1 MVSLIGLTT
10 FILLLNS
17 MGKGLYGQYVYAVGI
32 FSLPSIFYKS
42 FMPFYVRFIP
52 SLQNISQKKY
62 FIRKVSFYSLV
73 TFLSVWIIAFYLII
87 KTVSLEDSVYL
98 SNIFESMSLLIPYFL
113 FETFTFL
120 LSTMCSILNGLNK
133 IGIVVLIPVLTA
145 IFNLVFFLLI
155 YFYNIE
161 NYLLPIYFTYLK
173 SFTALFLLLYILYYF
188 RKSIYRFTLSK
199 IERTYLGKDFRNYF
213 LPSLFISL
221 GGFVKE
227 KLPIIFIGANED
239 STYFSIFQ
247 KTFDFINTS
256 INTFHSTVI
265 SLFLNMEETA
275 RRERV
280 FDYSFISYLC
290 FISFALAISFLVPL
304 KNEEYINFKEI
315 SFMPLMLMFLTS
327 PFLRV
332 FHMQNDY
339 NGNRLPSLCINI
351 IRQLLFIILC
361 LLFTKSFTSVILIQT
376 TTFLIA
382 SFLVFIFSKKVRDVS
397 RKNFNY
403 LIFTSFI
410 LLSHYFLN

>member
-32 FSLPSIFYKS
+32 FSVPSIFYKS

-52 SLQNISQKKY
+52 SLQNVSQKKY
-62 FIRKVSFYSLV
+62 FIRKVSSYSLV

-98 SNIFESMSLLIPYFL
+98 SNIFGSMSLLIPYFIL
-113 FETFTFL
+113 ETFTFL
-120 LSTMCSILNGLNK
+120 LSTLCSILNGLNK
-133 IGIVVLIPVLTA
+133 IGIVVLVPVSNA
-145 IFNLVFFLLI
+145 ILNLVFFLLI
-155 YFYNIE
+155 YFYGID
-161 NYLLPIYFTYLK
+161 NYLLPIYLTYLK
-173 SFTALFLLLYILYYF
+173 SFIALFLLLYMLYYF
-188 RKSIYRFTLSK
+188 RKSIYRFTFTK
-199 IERTYLGKDFRNYF
+199 IETSSLGKEFRNYF
-213 LPSLFISL
+213 LPSFLISL

-227 KLPIIFIGANED
+227 KLPIIFIGANEG

-265 SLFLNMEETA
+265 SLFLNVEETS
-275 RRERV
+275 RREKV

-290 FISFALAISFLVPL
+290 FISFALTISFLVPL

-332 FHMQNDY
+332 FHMKNDY

-376 TTFLIA
+376 TTFLIV
-382 SFLVFIFSKKVRDVS
+382 SLLVFIFSKKVRDVS